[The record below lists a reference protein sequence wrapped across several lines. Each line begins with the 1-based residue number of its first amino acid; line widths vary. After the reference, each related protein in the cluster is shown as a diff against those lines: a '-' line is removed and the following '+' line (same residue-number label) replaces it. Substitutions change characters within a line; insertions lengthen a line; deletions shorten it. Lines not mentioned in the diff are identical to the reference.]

1 MYGHHLIY
9 SQVMAETS
17 LFIPGLERPAPRLN
31 GRGVVRSVSI
41 PM

>member
-1 MYGHHLIY
+1 MHGHHQLY
-9 SQVMAETS
+9 SQVMAETPF
-17 LFIPGLERPAPRLN
+17 FIPGLKLPTPRLN